1 MYELLFTE
9 KATKSLKKLPKSE
22 AKRILVKI
30 DELAANPAGVANVK
44 QLTNHPIAGFR
55 LRVGDYRILFDKE
68 DTLRIIEI
76 INVGNRKD
84 IYQ

>member
-9 KATKSLKKLPKSE
+9 KATKSLKKLPK
-22 AKRILVKI
+22 ADARRILVKL
-30 DELAANPAGVANVK
+30 DQLAANPDEATNVK
-44 QLTNHPIAGFR
+44 KLTNYPIAGFR
-55 LRVGDYRILFDKE
+55 LRVGHYRILFDKE
-68 DTLRIIEI
+68 DALKIIEV